1 MLFFDQSATRM
12 SHFATLFEAR
22 VLGTSKVS
30 VPPDAAIAVV
40 VGALFVR
47 LAAKI
52 PAKASALAHHLAY
65 AFPAARCELVKATSG
80 YSASF
85 NAFETLAPA
94 LPEED

>member
-1 MLFFDQSATRM
+1 MQSKGMVAMDKMVDKNTIETAN
-12 SHFATLFEAR
+12 SSSPSYLLA
-22 VLGTSKVS
+22 S
-30 VPPDAAIAVV
+30 IAVV
-40 VGALFVR
+40 IGALFVR

-65 AFPAARCELVKATSG
+65 AFPAARCELAKATSG
-80 YSASF
+80 YNASF